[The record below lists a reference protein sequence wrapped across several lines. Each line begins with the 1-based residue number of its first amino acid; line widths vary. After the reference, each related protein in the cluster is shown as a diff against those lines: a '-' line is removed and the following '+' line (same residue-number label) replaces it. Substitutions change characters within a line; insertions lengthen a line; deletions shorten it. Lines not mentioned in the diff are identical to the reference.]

1 MATRRI
7 VIGWMALYI
16 STRLRTNNH
25 RAATS
30 IDVQTVRAA
39 RLARSTARI

>member
-30 IDVQTVRAA
+30 QQLKAGAAHRDTVPA
-39 RLARSTARI
+39 